1 MLDDWAV
8 TGYMKAVIE
17 CKLLSS
23 MKVRHPCCWLAVWP
37 LKSRR
42 EGVQV
47 VSGHQPTLAPSLA
60 AALPVPPHNTEVT
73 HDTEV
78 GNDKGNLPDS
88 PDTETSSQQL
98 TQDGHHPHAPRTT
111 TAAATRAHIATKWFI
126 TLKNLSLVYVVR
138 RMAMHPSMS
147 ITVSILVNSLT

>member
-1 MLDDWAV
+1 MLDDRVV

-23 MKVRHPCCWLAVWP
+23 VKVRHPCRQPVAWP
-37 LKSRR
+37 SKSRR

-47 VSGHQPTLAPSLA
+47 ASRCQPTLAPSPA
-60 AALPVPPHNTEVT
+60 ATLPVPPHNTEVT

-78 GNDKGNLPDS
+78 GNDKDNLPDS

-98 TQDGHHPHAPRTT
+98 TQDGHCPCAPCTT
-111 TAAATRAHIATKWFI
+111 TTAATRAHIATKWFI
-126 TLKNLSLVYVVR
+126 TLKNLSLVYVAR
-138 RMAMHPSMS
+138 RTTMHPSMS
-147 ITVSILVNSLT
+147 ITVSILVNLVT

>member
-1 MLDDWAV
+1 MLDDRAA

-23 MKVRHPCCWLAVWP
+23 TKVRHPSRQLAAWP
-37 LKSRR
+37 SESRR

-47 VSGHQPTLAPSLA
+47 ASGRQPTLAPSLA
-60 AALPVPPHNTEVT
+60 AASPVPPHDTEVA

-78 GNDKGNLPDS
+78 GNDKGDLPDS
-88 PDTETSSQQL
+88 PDTKTSSQQL
-98 TQDGHHPHAPRTT
+98 TQDGHHPCAPRTT

-126 TLKNLSLVYVVR
+126 TLKNLSLVHVAR
-138 RMAMHPSMS
+138 RMTMCPGTS

>member
-1 MLDDWAV
+1 MLDDQAAM
-8 TGYMKAVIE
+8 GYMKAVIE

-23 MKVRHPCCWLAVWP
+23 MKVRHPCCRLVAWP
-37 LKSRR
+37 SKSRR

-47 VSGHQPTLAPSLA
+47 ASGCQPTLAPSLA
-60 AALPVPPHNTEVT
+60 AASPVPPHNTEVA

-78 GNDKGNLPDS
+78 GNDKGDLPDS
-88 PDTETSSQQL
+88 PDTETSSRQL
-98 TQDGHHPHAPRTT
+98 TQDGHHPCAPCPT

-138 RMAMHPSMS
+138 RTTTRPGTS
-147 ITVSILVNSLT
+147 IAVSILVNLLT